1 MRNLKIWSKNNKLVT
16 ILAFILVLEGI
27 LYFLFGHPLIEAIYK
42 AQSIDFLNNM
52 FKGRENNSLDFYL
65 KRSDLFFV
73 FANTLFACLVLV
85 SYFFLKIIT
94 QKIPVFYLAK
104 IELVNFKASL
114 IKNKKAI
121 LLSTGLAIGFSLL
134 YITIGIPLIQ
144 KLLLNPNIFDF
155 LSPNP
160 GDLHEWTSLEY
171 NKHHKGSHPL
181 ILLLVSPWQSLLTFS
196 PLPKEVSAVLIS
208 SFFGSFA
215 ILFAALCFWNLTK
228 KYIET
233 LLLTIL
239 FGLTMNQLFYSTIPE
254 SRSLQC
260 LSIIPTYLLFI
271 VCLQSKK
278 LYLVYWILAGLFSFG
293 VTITNFA
300 QTLICFFAIVLVV
313 KQRNRVSTILEYV
326 GVIVSLSFLLSLL
339 QHKLFGG
346 QYFFIPDMLTTEL
359 KYVRPPLASNTLLI
373 PIEIFKNFFLVNFVS
388 PSPVNHINYSD
399 YMMIIPGEKLLYYSI
414 IGLMAL
420 LIWGYVFTL
429 GVYQNITNRN
439 QKNQGVFVLVIFL
452 VILFNMAF
460 HSFFNN
466 SELFIHTSNFT
477 FPVLLIAINGWLL
490 QKTYFK
496 IALISLIIL
505 MGINNLSIIVQIIS
519 S

>member
-1 MRNLKIWSKNNKLVT
+1 MY
-16 ILAFILVLEGI
+16 LEVK
-27 LYFLFGHPLIEAIYK
+27 H
-42 AQSIDFLNNM
+42 QQ
-52 FKGRENNSLDFYL
+52 YL
-65 KRSDLFFV
+65 TEI
-73 FANTLFACLVLV
+73 N
-85 SYFFLKIIT
+85 
-94 QKIPVFYLAK
+94 
-104 IELVNFKASL
+104 
-114 IKNKKAI
+114 
-121 LLSTGLAIGFSLL
+121 
-134 YITIGIPLIQ
+134 
-144 KLLLNPNIFDF
+144 
-155 LSPNP
+155 
-160 GDLHEWTSLEY
+160 
-171 NKHHKGSHPL
+171 
-181 ILLLVSPWQSLLTFS
+181 
-196 PLPKEVSAVLIS
+196 VSAI
-208 SFFGSFA
+208 F
-215 ILFAALCFWNLTK
+215 
-228 KYIET
+228 
-233 LLLTIL
+233 
-239 FGLTMNQLFYSTIPE
+239 
-254 SRSLQC
+254 SREVQSRATWTTFV
-260 LSIIPTYLLFI
+260 ITVVINALFI
-271 VCLQSKK
+271 KYYDGTSGTLIINDTYAKNVI
-278 LYLVYWILAGLFSFG
+278 YIL
-293 VTITNFA
+293 NFA

-399 YMMIIPGEKLLYYSI
+399 YMMIIPGEKPLYYSI

-466 SELFIHTSNFT
+466 WELFIHTSNFT